1 MFRRRRVASAPKST
15 SAWPFVGM
23 SLMAADFFL
32 YAASGLV
39 APAWGV
45 AALLAIWFVL
55 FVLCC
60 RWWTPHPKRLVFV
73 AVAAMVFWF
82 CALTAGA
89 VWLDWGA

>member
-1 MFRRRRVASAPKST
+1 MARRRRVSAPKAT

-23 SLMAADFFL
+23 SLMVAVFFL

-45 AALLAIWFVL
+45 VVLLAVWLAL

-60 RWWTPHPKRLVFV
+60 LWWTPHPKRLTLV
-73 AVAAMVFWF
+73 AVFAMVFWF
-82 CALTAGA
+82 GALTAGGA
-89 VWLDWGA
+89 WLDWTA